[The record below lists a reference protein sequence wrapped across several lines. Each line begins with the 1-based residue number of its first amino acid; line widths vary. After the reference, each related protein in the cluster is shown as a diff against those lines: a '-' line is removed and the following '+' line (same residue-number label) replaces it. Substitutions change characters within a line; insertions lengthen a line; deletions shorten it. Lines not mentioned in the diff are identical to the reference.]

1 MKSVKPQSMPEE
13 EEEEEDDRQ
22 ARKRSRVEKE
32 FMPERSWVKGQDI
45 QHPPQEEYQ
54 HPMPQE
60 VLQPYQYFQK
70 FFTLELLDMIVYQ
83 TNLYARQRNVTTG
96 FSIDANEML
105 VFIGCLIYM
114 GIVTCPSIEDYWSY
128 GTRVPQVA
136 GALSSKRFRLI
147 RSMVHFNDN
156 DHANA
161 STDRFYKI
169 RPVMSKLTKQ
179 FRKVRE
185 TPTQS
190 VDEVMVSYKGTRA
203 GNLRQYIQSK
213 PDKWGYKLF
222 CRASIDGFIH
232 DILMYQGETTF
243 SSHDVPLIEEES
255 KFLVS
260 SKTVIVLAKTLKSPK
275 KTTICADNYFS
286 SMGLVTYLRDTYGIR
301 YVGTAR
307 VNRVDR
313 PPLMA
318 PKDMEN
324 KSVPRGTY
332 EFCAS
337 DGIVAVRW
345 KDNKPV
351 TIISSDVGVMPLG
364 TVDRYDREK
373 KKMVPIQCPRVINEY
388 NDKMGGIDKS
398 DMLTHLYKTP
408 MRARRWYIRLF
419 GYAIDLAICNA
430 WILYKR
436 DFNAWSAGTSEKV
449 MPLKNFRLVISDFA
463 RCQKGLIPRRLRSA
477 DHVVDAATVV
487 VPSSQ
492 DIASN
497 LLRRGQKTIPPP
509 DNLRYDNSKYHCPI
523 YVKTRQTCKLC
534 SKNNDIHRTKWM
546 CRVCKVALCL
556 SDTRNCFWPYH
567 QPPATAVTSDS
578 PAASQSPSRP
588 STLSPSPSSSGAPTP
603 SPSSSRAP
611 TPSPSTAPSRSKTP
625 SPRSSKM

>member
-1 MKSVKPQSMPEE
+1 MPEQEDE
-13 EEEEEDDRQ
+13 EEEEEDANQ
-22 ARKRSRVEKE
+22 ARKKPRQEKE
-32 FMPERSWVKGQDI
+32 FVPERSWVKGQDI
-45 QHPPQEEYQ
+45 HHPPQEEYH

-60 VLQPYQYFQK
+60 VLLPYQYFQK
-70 FFTLELLDMIVYQ
+70 FFNLELLDLIVYQ
-83 TNLYARQRNVTTG
+83 TNLYARQRNVATT

-114 GIVTCPSIEDYWSY
+114 GVIHCPSIEDYWSY

-147 RSMVHFNDN
+147 RAMVHFNDN
-156 DHANA
+156 DYAK
-161 STDRFYKI
+161 SSSDRFYKI
-169 RPVMSKLTKQ
+169 RPILSAMTKQ

-213 PDKWGYKLF
+213 PDKWGFKLF
-222 CRASIDGFIH
+222 CRGSIDGFIH
-232 DILMYQGETTF
+232 DIIMYQGETTF
-243 SSHDVPLIEEES
+243 SSHDVPLSEEES

-260 SKTVIVLAKTLKSPK
+260 SKTVITLAKTLKSPK
-275 KTTICADNYFS
+275 STTICADNYFT
-286 SMGLVTYLRDTYGIR
+286 SMSLVTYLRDRYGIR

-307 VNRVDR
+307 VNRVDK
-313 PPLMA
+313 PPLMG
-318 PKDMEN
+318 PKEMEK
-324 KSVPRGTY
+324 KSVPRGTFEY
-332 EFCAS
+332 CAS
-337 DGIVAVRW
+337 DGVVAVRW

-351 TIISSDVGVMPLG
+351 TVISSDVGVMPLG

-373 KKMVPIQCPRVINEY
+373 KKKVPISCPRVINDY

-419 GYAIDLAICNA
+419 GYALDLAICNA

-436 DFNAWSAGTSEKV
+436 DFNAWNAGTEEKI
-449 MPLKNFRLVISDFA
+449 MPLKNFRLAISDFA
-463 RCQKGLIPRRLRSA
+463 RCQKGLIPRSLRSS
-477 DHVVDAATVV
+477 DPAAAAV
-487 VPSSQ
+487 VPASQ

-497 LLRRGQKTIPPP
+497 LLRRGQKSTPPP
-509 DNLRYDNSKYHCPI
+509 DDLRYDTSKYHCPL
-523 YVKTRQTCKLC
+523 YVQNRQTCKFC
-534 SKNNDIHRTKWM
+534 SKTTDVHRSKWM

-567 QPPATAVTSDS
+567 QPPSTSDS
-578 PAASQSPSRP
+578 PDPA
-588 STLSPSPSSSGAPTP
+588 SPSSSRAPTPSPSRAPTP

-611 TPSPSTAPSRSKTP
+611 TPSPSRSQTP
-625 SPRSSKM
+625 SPSSSKSK